1 MHMYTQTHIH
11 TRYYE
16 IESVETEAKSDSK
29 ICHLLRLSK
38 NTKQMLHLFSK
49 IKNDFKY
56 QNKIHATKIVIRFK
70 NSILKLEMN
79 WN

>member
-1 MHMYTQTHIH
+1 
-11 TRYYE
+11 
-16 IESVETEAKSDSK
+16 
-29 ICHLLRLSK
+29 
-38 NTKQMLHLFSK
+38 MLHLFGE

-56 QNKIHATKIVIRFK
+56 QTKIHATKIVIRFK